1 MMISFIESIDCLEG
15 LETSESGGGGNKIEI
30 RIKKSDLDL
39 S

>member
-1 MMISFIESIDCLEG
+1 MISFIESIDCLES

-30 RIKKSDLDL
+30 QIKKSDLDL